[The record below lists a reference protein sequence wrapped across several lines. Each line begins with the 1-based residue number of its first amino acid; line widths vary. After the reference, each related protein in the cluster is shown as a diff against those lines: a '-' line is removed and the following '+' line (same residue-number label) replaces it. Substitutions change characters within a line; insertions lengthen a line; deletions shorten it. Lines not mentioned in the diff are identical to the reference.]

1 MTKTS
6 YLTASF
12 GQKQQRSGFLSPGI
26 AFLVSAGAAA
36 ISSLNC
42 ERELPSTSTSV
53 LLLGFGP
60 SLSGGQ
66 KRSSVPLPLHR
77 ALRAWESVS
86 FKECKRESQE
96 RAS

>member
-12 GQKQQRSGFLSPGI
+12 GQKQQRSGFLSQEI
-26 AFLVSAGAAA
+26 AFLVSAEAAA
-36 ISSLNC
+36 ISSLNG
-42 ERELPSTSTSV
+42 ERGLPSTSTSV

-66 KRSSVPLPLHR
+66 KRSSVLLPLQR
-77 ALRAWESVS
+77 ATQSLGIG
-86 FKECKRESQE
+86 FL
-96 RAS
+96 